1 MLQFKHIIKDMN
13 MNFRIL
19 LRSLIIGTTLCH
31 INCLP
36 SPAQDGL
43 FAPRKSKLILKAPVP
58 KNVSEA
64 KQLFVSNYS
73 NIAEAASRSALSQG
87 VALKEA
93 VSAFVKDPK
102 AETHLLAKVS
112 WMRARLPFLQSGFSH
127 VIAESG
133 KVGSDISNRLN
144 GWPIDLGHIDY
155 TCLMAGG
162 NIISSKEKYPTIT
175 SELLRSMNL
184 KAGESDF
191 TTGYH
196 VIEFLLWGEDLDKES
211 SGKRSFKDYDK
222 NNSELA
228 KRRADYLLT
237 CCDLLIQDLEDLVSE
252 WDTESKNNLRS
263 SLESMPSDQAIIKIL
278 GMVSFLADDLAK
290 SQIGSIISKSATFK
304 EQSTFSDTT
313 HFDFLHTVAGISNL
327 AAGAYVGLDGKL
339 QVLGLGL
346 IGLAEQIPNSRADKI
361 RSLINNAMKSAQAF
375 KGPFDQFNQ
384 EGKNL
389 SPPENSTVT
398 LKALSES
405 LHAFSKEI
413 NALSKGLGS

>member
-1 MLQFKHIIKDMN
+1 MN
-13 MNFRIL
+13 MNLRIL
-19 LRSLIIGTTLCH
+19 LRSLIVGTTLCH

-43 FAPRKSKLILKAPVP
+43 FAPRKSKSILKAPVP
-58 KNVSEA
+58 KNVGEA

-87 VALKEA
+87 IALKKA
-93 VSAFVKDPK
+93 ISAFVKDPK

-112 WMRARLPFLQSGFSH
+112 WMRARLPFLQSEFSR
-127 VIAESG
+127 VSAEPGKAGSG
-133 KVGSDISNRLN
+133 ISNRIN
-144 GWPIDLGHIDY
+144 GWPIDPGHIDY
-155 TCLMAGG
+155 TSLRRVGG
-162 NIISSKEKYPTIT
+162 NIISSKEKYPAIT

-196 VIEFLLWGEDLDKES
+196 VIEFLLWGEDLEKSS
-211 SGKRSFKDYDK
+211 SGKRSLKDYDK
-222 NNSELA
+222 KNSELA
-228 KRRADYLLT
+228 KRRADYLVA
-237 CCDLLIQDLEDLVSE
+237 CCDLLIQDLEALVSE
-252 WDTESKNNLRS
+252 WDPESKNNLRFR
-263 SLESMPSDQAIIKIL
+263 LESMPSDQAITRIL

-290 SQIGSIISKSATFK
+290 SQIGSIVSKGATFK

-346 IGLAEQIPNSRADKI
+346 IGLAEQIPDSRSDKI
-361 RSLINNAMKSAQAF
+361 RSLINDAMKSAQAF

-384 EGKNL
+384 VGENL
-389 SPPENSTVT
+389 IPSEESTIT

-405 LHAFSKEI
+405 LHAFAKEI
-413 NALSKGLGS
+413 NTLSKGLSS

>member
-1 MLQFKHIIKDMN
+1 MN
-13 MNFRIL
+13 LRIL
-19 LRSLIIGTTLCH
+19 LRSLIVGTTLCH

-73 NIAEAASRSALSQG
+73 NIAETASRSALSQG
-87 VALKEA
+87 MALKEA

-112 WMRARLPFLQSGFSH
+112 WMRARLPFLQSEFSR

-144 GWPIDLGHIDY
+144 GWPIDPGHIDY

-162 NIISSKEKYPTIT
+162 NIISSKEKYPAIT

-228 KRRADYLLT
+228 KRRADYLLV
-237 CCDLLIQDLEDLVSE
+237 CCELLIQDLKDLVSE
-252 WDTESKNNLRS
+252 WDPESKNNLRS
-263 SLESMPSDQAIIKIL
+263 SLESMPSDQAITKIL

-290 SQIGSIISKSATFK
+290 SQIGSIISKGATFK

-346 IGLAEQIPNSRADKI
+346 IGLAEQTPNSRADKI

-389 SPPENSTVT
+389 SPSEDSTVT

>member
-1 MLQFKHIIKDMN
+1 MN

-19 LRSLIIGTTLCH
+19 LRSLIVGTTLCH

-58 KNVSEA
+58 KNVTEA

-73 NIAEAASRSALSQG
+73 NIAEAASRSALSKG
-87 VALKEA
+87 MALKVA
-93 VSAFVKDPK
+93 ISAFVKDPNK
-102 AETHLLAKVS
+102 ERHLLAKVS
-112 WMRARLPFLQSGFSH
+112 WMEARLPFLQSGFSH

-133 KVGSDISNRLN
+133 KVNRDISNRLN
-144 GWPIDLGHIDY
+144 GWPIDPGHIDY
-155 TCLMAGG
+155 TSLIAGG
-162 NIISSKEKYPTIT
+162 NIISSKEKYPAIT
-175 SELLRSMNL
+175 SEFLRSMNL
-184 KAGESDF
+184 KAGQSDF

-196 VIEFLLWGEDLDKES
+196 VIEFLLWGEDLDKSS
-211 SGKRSFKDYDK
+211 SGKRSFKDYDT

-228 KRRADYLLT
+228 KRRADYLVA
-237 CCDLLIQDLEDLVSE
+237 CCDLLIQDLENLVSE
-252 WDTESKNNLRS
+252 WDPESKNNLRS
-263 SLESMPSDQAIIKIL
+263 RLESMPSDQAITKIL
-278 GMVSFLADDLAK
+278 GAVSFLAEGLAK
-290 SQIGSIISKSATFK
+290 SQIGSIISKGSVFK

-346 IGLAEQIPNSRADKI
+346 IGLAEQIPNSPADKI

-375 KGPFDQFNQ
+375 KGPVDVFNQ
-384 EGKNL
+384 EGENL
-389 SPPENSTVT
+389 SPSEEATVT

-405 LHAFSKEI
+405 LHAFAKEI
-413 NALSKGLGS
+413 NTLSKGLGS

>member
-1 MLQFKHIIKDMN
+1 

-19 LRSLIIGTTLCH
+19 LRSLIVGTTLCH

-58 KNVSEA
+58 KNVTEA

-73 NIAEAASRSALSQG
+73 NIAEAASRSALSKG
-87 VALKEA
+87 MALKVA
-93 VSAFVKDPK
+93 ISAFVKDPNK
-102 AETHLLAKVS
+102 ERHLLAKVS
-112 WMRARLPFLQSGFSH
+112 WMEARLPFLQSGFSH

-133 KVGSDISNRLN
+133 KVNRDISNRLN
-144 GWPIDLGHIDY
+144 GWPIDPGHIDY
-155 TCLMAGG
+155 TSLIAGG
-162 NIISSKEKYPTIT
+162 NIISSKEKYPAIT
-175 SELLRSMNL
+175 SEFLRSVNL
-184 KAGESDF
+184 KAGQSDF

-196 VIEFLLWGEDLDKES
+196 VIEFLLWGEDLDKSS
-211 SGKRSFKDYDK
+211 SGKRSFKDYDT

-228 KRRADYLLT
+228 KRRADYLVA
-237 CCDLLIQDLEDLVSE
+237 CCDLLIQDLENLVSE
-252 WDTESKNNLRS
+252 WDPESKNNLRS
-263 SLESMPSDQAIIKIL
+263 RLESMPSDQAITKIL
-278 GMVSFLADDLAK
+278 GAVSFLAEGLAK
-290 SQIGSIISKSATFK
+290 SQIGSIISKGSIFK

-327 AAGAYVGLDGKL
+327 AAGAYVGLDGRL

-346 IGLAEQIPNSRADKI
+346 IGLAEQIPNSPADKI

-375 KGPFDQFNQ
+375 KGPFDVFNQ
-384 EGKNL
+384 EGENL
-389 SPPENSTVT
+389 SPSEEATVT

-405 LHAFSKEI
+405 LHAFAKEI
-413 NALSKGLGS
+413 NTLSKGLGS

>member
-1 MLQFKHIIKDMN
+1 

-19 LRSLIIGTTLCH
+19 LRSLIVGTTLCH

-58 KNVSEA
+58 KNVTEA

-73 NIAEAASRSALSQG
+73 NIAEAASRSALSKG
-87 VALKEA
+87 MALKVA
-93 VSAFVKDPK
+93 ISAFVKDPNK
-102 AETHLLAKVS
+102 ERHLLAKVS
-112 WMRARLPFLQSGFSH
+112 WMEARLPFLQSGFSH

-133 KVGSDISNRLN
+133 KVNRDISNRLN
-144 GWPIDLGHIDY
+144 GWPIDPGHIDY
-155 TCLMAGG
+155 TSLIAGG
-162 NIISSKEKYPTIT
+162 NIISSKEKYPAIT
-175 SELLRSMNL
+175 SEFLRSMNL
-184 KAGESDF
+184 KAGQSDF

-196 VIEFLLWGEDLDKES
+196 VIEFLLWGEDLDKSS
-211 SGKRSFKDYDK
+211 SGKRSFKDYDT

-228 KRRADYLLT
+228 KRRADYLVA
-237 CCDLLIQDLEDLVSE
+237 CCDLLIQDLENLVSE
-252 WDTESKNNLRS
+252 WDPESKNNLRS
-263 SLESMPSDQAIIKIL
+263 RLESMPSDQAITKIL
-278 GMVSFLADDLAK
+278 GAVSFLAEGLAK
-290 SQIGSIISKSATFK
+290 SQIGSIISKGSIFK

-346 IGLAEQIPNSRADKI
+346 IGLAEQIPNSPADKI

-375 KGPFDQFNQ
+375 KGPFDVFNQ
-384 EGKNL
+384 EGENL
-389 SPPENSTVT
+389 SPSEEATVT

-405 LHAFSKEI
+405 LHAFAKEI
-413 NALSKGLGS
+413 NTLSKGLGS

>member
-1 MLQFKHIIKDMN
+1 

-19 LRSLIIGTTLCH
+19 LRSLIVGTTLCH

-58 KNVSEA
+58 KNVTEA

-73 NIAEAASRSALSQG
+73 NIAEAASRSALSKG
-87 VALKEA
+87 MALKVA
-93 VSAFVKDPK
+93 ISAFVKDPNK
-102 AETHLLAKVS
+102 ERHLLAKVS
-112 WMRARLPFLQSGFSH
+112 WMEARLPFLQSGFSH

-133 KVGSDISNRLN
+133 KVNRDISNRLS
-144 GWPIDLGHIDY
+144 GWPIDPGHIDY
-155 TCLMAGG
+155 TSLIAGG
-162 NIISSKEKYPTIT
+162 NIISSKEKYPAIT
-175 SELLRSMNL
+175 CEFLRSMNL
-184 KAGESDF
+184 KAGQSDF

-196 VIEFLLWGEDLDKES
+196 VIEFLLWGEDLDKSS
-211 SGKRSFKDYDK
+211 SGKRSFKDYDT

-228 KRRADYLLT
+228 KRRADYLVA
-237 CCDLLIQDLEDLVSE
+237 CCDLLIQDLENLVSE
-252 WDTESKNNLRS
+252 WDPESKNNLRS
-263 SLESMPSDQAIIKIL
+263 RLESMPSDQAITKIL
-278 GMVSFLADDLAK
+278 GAVSFLAEGLAK
-290 SQIGSIISKSATFK
+290 SQIGSIISKGSVFK

-346 IGLAEQIPNSRADKI
+346 IGLAEQIPNSPADKI

-375 KGPFDQFNQ
+375 KGPFDVFNQ
-384 EGKNL
+384 EGENL
-389 SPPENSTVT
+389 SPSEEATVT

-405 LHAFSKEI
+405 LHAFAKEI
-413 NALSKGLGS
+413 NTLSKGLGS

>member
-1 MLQFKHIIKDMN
+1 

-19 LRSLIIGTTLCH
+19 LRSLIVGTTLCH

-58 KNVSEA
+58 KNVTEA

-73 NIAEAASRSALSQG
+73 NIAEAASRSALSKG
-87 VALKEA
+87 MALKVA
-93 VSAFVKDPK
+93 ISAFVKDPNK
-102 AETHLLAKVS
+102 ERHLLAKVS
-112 WMRARLPFLQSGFSH
+112 WMEARLPFLQSGFSH

-133 KVGSDISNRLN
+133 KVNRDISNRLN
-144 GWPIDLGHIDY
+144 GWPIDPGHIDY
-155 TCLMAGG
+155 TSLIAGG
-162 NIISSKEKYPTIT
+162 NIISSKEKYPAIT
-175 SELLRSMNL
+175 SEFLRSMNL
-184 KAGESDF
+184 KAGQSDF

-196 VIEFLLWGEDLDKES
+196 VIEFLLWGEDLDKSS
-211 SGKRSFKDYDK
+211 SGKRSFKDYDT

-228 KRRADYLLT
+228 KRRADYLVA
-237 CCDLLIQDLEDLVSE
+237 CCDLLIQDLENLVSE
-252 WDTESKNNLRS
+252 WDPESKNNLRS
-263 SLESMPSDQAIIKIL
+263 RLESMPSDQAITKIL
-278 GMVSFLADDLAK
+278 GAVSFLAEGLAK
-290 SQIGSIISKSATFK
+290 SQIGSIISKGSVFK

-346 IGLAEQIPNSRADKI
+346 IGLAEQIPNSPADKI

-375 KGPFDQFNQ
+375 KGPFDVFNQ
-384 EGKNL
+384 EGENL
-389 SPPENSTVT
+389 SPSEEATVT
-398 LKALSES
+398 LKAISES
-405 LHAFSKEI
+405 LHAFAKEI
-413 NALSKGLGS
+413 NTLSKGLGS

>member
-1 MLQFKHIIKDMN
+1 MN
-13 MNFRIL
+13 MNLRIL
-19 LRSLIIGTTLCH
+19 LRSLIVGTTLCH

-73 NIAEAASRSALSQG
+73 NIAETASRSALSQG
-87 VALKEA
+87 MALKEA

-112 WMRARLPFLQSGFSH
+112 WMRARLPFLQSEFSR

-144 GWPIDLGHIDY
+144 GWPIDPGHIDY
-155 TCLMAGG
+155 TCLMVGG
-162 NIISSKEKYPTIT
+162 NIISSKEKYPAIT

-228 KRRADYLLT
+228 KRRADYLLV
-237 CCDLLIQDLEDLVSE
+237 CCELLIQDLKDLVSE
-252 WDTESKNNLRS
+252 WDPESKNNLRS
-263 SLESMPSDQAIIKIL
+263 SLESMPSDQAITKIL

-290 SQIGSIISKSATFK
+290 SQIGSIISKGATFK

-346 IGLAEQIPNSRADKI
+346 IGLAEQTPNSRADKI

-389 SPPENSTVT
+389 SPSEDSTVT

>member
-1 MLQFKHIIKDMN
+1 MFQFKHIIKDMN
-13 MNFRIL
+13 MNLRIL
-19 LRSLIIGTTLCH
+19 LRSLIVGTTLCH

-73 NIAEAASRSALSQG
+73 NIAETASRSALSQG
-87 VALKEA
+87 MALKEA

-112 WMRARLPFLQSGFSH
+112 WMRARLPFLQSEFSR

-144 GWPIDLGHIDY
+144 GWPIDPGHIDY
-155 TCLMAGG
+155 TCLMVGG
-162 NIISSKEKYPTIT
+162 NIISSKEKYPAIT

-228 KRRADYLLT
+228 KRRADYLLV
-237 CCDLLIQDLEDLVSE
+237 CCELLIQDLKDLVSE
-252 WDTESKNNLRS
+252 WDPESKNNLRS
-263 SLESMPSDQAIIKIL
+263 SLESMPSDQAITKIL

-290 SQIGSIISKSATFK
+290 SQIGSIISKGATFK

-346 IGLAEQIPNSRADKI
+346 IGLAEQTPNSRADKI

-389 SPPENSTVT
+389 SPSEDSTVT

>member
-1 MLQFKHIIKDMN
+1 

-19 LRSLIIGTTLCH
+19 LRSLIVGTTLCH

-58 KNVSEA
+58 KNVTEA

-73 NIAEAASRSALSQG
+73 NIAEAASRSALSKG
-87 VALKEA
+87 MALKVA
-93 VSAFVKDPK
+93 ISAFVKDPNK
-102 AETHLLAKVS
+102 ERHLLAKVS
-112 WMRARLPFLQSGFSH
+112 WMEARLPFLQSGFSH

-133 KVGSDISNRLN
+133 KVNRDISNRLN
-144 GWPIDLGHIDY
+144 GWPIDPGHIDY
-155 TCLMAGG
+155 TSLIAGG
-162 NIISSKEKYPTIT
+162 NIISSKEKYPAIT
-175 SELLRSMNL
+175 CEFLRSMNL
-184 KAGESDF
+184 KAGQSDF

-196 VIEFLLWGEDLDKES
+196 VIEFLLWCEDLDKSS
-211 SGKRSFKDYDK
+211 SGKRSFKDYDT

-228 KRRADYLLT
+228 KRRADYLVA
-237 CCDLLIQDLEDLVSE
+237 CCDLLIQDLENLVSE
-252 WDTESKNNLRS
+252 WDPESKNNLRS
-263 SLESMPSDQAIIKIL
+263 RLESMPSDQAITKIL
-278 GMVSFLADDLAK
+278 GAVSFLAEGLAK
-290 SQIGSIISKSATFK
+290 SQIGSIISKGSVFK

-346 IGLAEQIPNSRADKI
+346 IGLAEQIPNSPADKI

-375 KGPFDQFNQ
+375 KGPFDVFNQ
-384 EGKNL
+384 EGENL
-389 SPPENSTVT
+389 SPSEEATVT

-405 LHAFSKEI
+405 LHAFAKEI
-413 NALSKGLGS
+413 NTLSKGLGS

>member
-1 MLQFKHIIKDMN
+1 MN
-13 MNFRIL
+13 LRIL
-19 LRSLIIGTTLCH
+19 LRSLIVGTTLCH

-73 NIAEAASRSALSQG
+73 NIAETASRSALSQG
-87 VALKEA
+87 MALKEA

-112 WMRARLPFLQSGFSH
+112 WMRARLPFLQSEFSR

-144 GWPIDLGHIDY
+144 GWPIDPGHIDY
-155 TCLMAGG
+155 TCLMVGG
-162 NIISSKEKYPTIT
+162 NIISSKEKYPAIT

-228 KRRADYLLT
+228 KRRADYLLV
-237 CCDLLIQDLEDLVSE
+237 CCELLIQDLKDLVSE
-252 WDTESKNNLRS
+252 WDPERKNNLRS
-263 SLESMPSDQAIIKIL
+263 SLESMPSDQAITKIL

-290 SQIGSIISKSATFK
+290 SQIGSIISKGATFK

-346 IGLAEQIPNSRADKI
+346 IGLAEQTPNSRADKI

-389 SPPENSTVT
+389 SPSEDSTVT

>member
-1 MLQFKHIIKDMN
+1 MN

-58 KNVSEA
+58 KNVAEA

-73 NIAEAASRSALSQG
+73 NIAEAASRSALSKG
-87 VALKEA
+87 MALKAA
-93 VSAFVKDPK
+93 VSAFVKDPNK
-102 AETHLLAKVS
+102 ERHLLAKVS
-112 WMRARLPFLQSGFSH
+112 WMEARLPFLQSGFSH

-133 KVGSDISNRLN
+133 KVNRDISNRLN
-144 GWPIDLGHIDY
+144 GWPIDPGHIDY
-155 TCLMAGG
+155 TSLISGG
-162 NIISSKEKYPTIT
+162 NIISSKEKYPAIT
-175 SELLRSMNL
+175 SEFLRSMNL
-184 KAGESDF
+184 KAGRSDF

-196 VIEFLLWGEDLDKES
+196 VIEFLLWGEDLDKSS
-211 SGKRSFKDYDK
+211 SGKRSFKDYNT

-228 KRRADYLLT
+228 KRRADYLIA
-237 CCDLLIQDLEDLVSE
+237 CCNLLIQDLENLVSE
-252 WDTESKNNLRS
+252 WDPESKNNLRS
-263 SLESMPSDQAIIKIL
+263 RLESMPSDQAITKIL
-278 GMVSFLADDLAK
+278 GAVSFLAEGLAK
-290 SQIGSIISKSATFK
+290 SQIGSIISKGSVFK

-346 IGLAEQIPNSRADKI
+346 IGLAEQIPNSPADKI

-384 EGKNL
+384 EGENL
-389 SPPENSTVT
+389 SPSEEATVT
-398 LKALSES
+398 LKALSEN

-413 NALSKGLGS
+413 NTLSKGLGS

>member
-1 MLQFKHIIKDMN
+1 MN

-19 LRSLIIGTTLCH
+19 LRSLIVGTTLCH

-58 KNVSEA
+58 KNVTEA

-73 NIAEAASRSALSQG
+73 NIAEAASRSALSKG
-87 VALKEA
+87 MALKVA
-93 VSAFVKDPK
+93 ISAFVKDPNK
-102 AETHLLAKVS
+102 ERHLLAKVS
-112 WMRARLPFLQSGFSH
+112 WMEARLPFLQSGFSH

-133 KVGSDISNRLN
+133 KVNRDISNRLS
-144 GWPIDLGHIDY
+144 GWPIDPGHIDY
-155 TCLMAGG
+155 TSLIAGG
-162 NIISSKEKYPTIT
+162 NIISSKEKYPAIT
-175 SELLRSMNL
+175 SEFLRSMNL
-184 KAGESDF
+184 KAGQSDF

-196 VIEFLLWGEDLDKES
+196 VIEFLLWGEDLDKSS
-211 SGKRSFKDYDK
+211 SGKRSFKDYDT

-228 KRRADYLLT
+228 KRRADYLVA
-237 CCDLLIQDLEDLVSE
+237 CCDLLIQDLENLVSE
-252 WDTESKNNLRS
+252 WDPESKNNLRS
-263 SLESMPSDQAIIKIL
+263 RLESMPSDQAITKIL
-278 GMVSFLADDLAK
+278 GAVSFLAEGLAK
-290 SQIGSIISKSATFK
+290 SQIGSIISKGSIFK

-346 IGLAEQIPNSRADKI
+346 IGLAEQIPNSPADKI

-375 KGPFDQFNQ
+375 KGPFDVFNQ
-384 EGKNL
+384 EGENL
-389 SPPENSTVT
+389 SPSEEATVT

-405 LHAFSKEI
+405 LHAFAKEI
-413 NALSKGLGS
+413 NTLSKGLGS

>member
-1 MLQFKHIIKDMN
+1 MFQFKHIIKDMN
-13 MNFRIL
+13 MNLRIL
-19 LRSLIIGTTLCH
+19 LRSLIVGTTLCH

-73 NIAEAASRSALSQG
+73 NIAETASRSALSQG

-93 VSAFVKDPK
+93 VSAFVKNPK

-112 WMRARLPFLQSGFSH
+112 WMRARLPFLQSEFSR

-144 GWPIDLGHIDY
+144 GWPIDPGHIDY

-162 NIISSKEKYPTIT
+162 NIISSKEKYPAIT

-228 KRRADYLLT
+228 KRRADYLLA
-237 CCDLLIQDLEDLVSE
+237 CCELLIQDLKDLVFE

-263 SLESMPSDQAIIKIL
+263 SLESMPSDQAITKIL

-290 SQIGSIISKSATFK
+290 SQIGSIISKGATFK

-339 QVLGLGL
+339 QILGLGL

-384 EGKNL
+384 ERKNL
-389 SPPENSTVT
+389 SPSEDSTVT

-405 LHAFSKEI
+405 LHTFSKEI

>member
-1 MLQFKHIIKDMN
+1 MN

-19 LRSLIIGTTLCH
+19 LRSLIVGTTLCH

-58 KNVSEA
+58 KNVTEA

-73 NIAEAASRSALSQG
+73 NIAEAASRSALSKG
-87 VALKEA
+87 MALKVA
-93 VSAFVKDPK
+93 ISAFVKDPNK
-102 AETHLLAKVS
+102 ERHLLAKVS
-112 WMRARLPFLQSGFSH
+112 WMEARLPFLQSGFSH

-133 KVGSDISNRLN
+133 KVNRDISNRLN
-144 GWPIDLGHIDY
+144 GWPIDPGHIDY
-155 TCLMAGG
+155 TSLIAGG
-162 NIISSKEKYPTIT
+162 NIISSKEKYPAIT
-175 SELLRSMNL
+175 SEFLRSMNL
-184 KAGESDF
+184 KAGQSDF

-196 VIEFLLWGEDLDKES
+196 VIEFLLWGEDLDKSS
-211 SGKRSFKDYDK
+211 SGKRSFKDYDT

-228 KRRADYLLT
+228 KRRADYLVA
-237 CCDLLIQDLEDLVSE
+237 CCDLLIQDLENLVSE
-252 WDTESKNNLRS
+252 WDPESKNNLRS
-263 SLESMPSDQAIIKIL
+263 RLESMPSDQAITKIL
-278 GMVSFLADDLAK
+278 GAVSFLAEGLAK
-290 SQIGSIISKSATFK
+290 SQIGSIISKGSVFK

-346 IGLAEQIPNSRADKI
+346 IGLAEQIPNSPADKI

-375 KGPFDQFNQ
+375 KGPFDVFNQ
-384 EGKNL
+384 EGENL
-389 SPPENSTVT
+389 SPSEEATVT

-405 LHAFSKEI
+405 LHAFAKEI
-413 NALSKGLGS
+413 NTLSKGLGS

>member
-1 MLQFKHIIKDMN
+1 MN
-13 MNFRIL
+13 LRIL
-19 LRSLIIGTTLCH
+19 LRSLIVGTTLCH

-73 NIAEAASRSALSQG
+73 NIAETASRSALSQG
-87 VALKEA
+87 MALKEA

-112 WMRARLPFLQSGFSH
+112 WMRARLPFLQSEFSR

-144 GWPIDLGHIDY
+144 GWPIDPGHIDY
-155 TCLMAGG
+155 TCLMVGG
-162 NIISSKEKYPTIT
+162 NIISSKEKYPAIT

-228 KRRADYLLT
+228 KRRADYLLV
-237 CCDLLIQDLEDLVSE
+237 CCELLIQDLKDLVSE
-252 WDTESKNNLRS
+252 WDPESKNNLRS
-263 SLESMPSDQAIIKIL
+263 SLESMPSDQAITKIL

-290 SQIGSIISKSATFK
+290 SQIGSIISKGATFK

-346 IGLAEQIPNSRADKI
+346 IGLAEQTPNSRADKI

-389 SPPENSTVT
+389 SPSEDSTVT

>member
-1 MLQFKHIIKDMN
+1 

-19 LRSLIIGTTLCH
+19 LRSLIVGTTLCH

-58 KNVSEA
+58 KNVTEA

-73 NIAEAASRSALSQG
+73 NIAEAASRSALSKG
-87 VALKEA
+87 MALKVA
-93 VSAFVKDPK
+93 ISAFVKDPNK
-102 AETHLLAKVS
+102 ERHLLAKVS
-112 WMRARLPFLQSGFSH
+112 WMEARLPFLQSGFSH

-133 KVGSDISNRLN
+133 KVNRDISNRLN
-144 GWPIDLGHIDY
+144 GWPIDPGHIDY
-155 TCLMAGG
+155 TSLIAGG
-162 NIISSKEKYPTIT
+162 NIISSKEKYPAIT
-175 SELLRSMNL
+175 SEFLRSMNL
-184 KAGESDF
+184 KAGQSDF

-196 VIEFLLWGEDLDKES
+196 VIEFLLWGEDLDKSS
-211 SGKRSFKDYDK
+211 SGKRSFKDYDT

-228 KRRADYLLT
+228 KRRADYLVA
-237 CCDLLIQDLEDLVSE
+237 CCDLLIQDLENLVSE
-252 WDTESKNNLRS
+252 WDPESKNNLRS
-263 SLESMPSDQAIIKIL
+263 RLESMPSDQAITKIL
-278 GMVSFLADDLAK
+278 GAVSFLAEGLAK
-290 SQIGSIISKSATFK
+290 SQIGSIISKGSVFK

-346 IGLAEQIPNSRADKI
+346 IGLAEQIPNSPADKI

-375 KGPFDQFNQ
+375 KGPFDVFNQ
-384 EGKNL
+384 EGENL
-389 SPPENSTVT
+389 SPSEEATVT

-405 LHAFSKEI
+405 LHAFAKEI
-413 NALSKGLGS
+413 NTLSKGLGS

>member
-1 MLQFKHIIKDMN
+1 MN

-19 LRSLIIGTTLCH
+19 LRSLIVGTTLCH

-58 KNVSEA
+58 KNVTEA

-73 NIAEAASRSALSQG
+73 NIAEAASRSALSKG
-87 VALKEA
+87 MALKVA
-93 VSAFVKDPK
+93 ISAFVKDPNK
-102 AETHLLAKVS
+102 ERHLLAKVS
-112 WMRARLPFLQSGFSH
+112 WMEARLPFLQSGFSH

-133 KVGSDISNRLN
+133 KVNRDISNRLN
-144 GWPIDLGHIDY
+144 GWPIDPGHIDY
-155 TCLMAGG
+155 TSLIAGG
-162 NIISSKEKYPTIT
+162 NIISSKEKYPAIT
-175 SELLRSMNL
+175 SEFLRSVNL
-184 KAGESDF
+184 KAGQSDF

-196 VIEFLLWGEDLDKES
+196 VIEFLLWGEDLDKSS
-211 SGKRSFKDYDK
+211 SGKRSFKDYDT

-228 KRRADYLLT
+228 KRRADYLVA
-237 CCDLLIQDLEDLVSE
+237 CCDLLIQDLENLVSE
-252 WDTESKNNLRS
+252 WDPESKNNLRS
-263 SLESMPSDQAIIKIL
+263 RLESMPSDQAITKIL
-278 GMVSFLADDLAK
+278 GAVSFLAEGLAK
-290 SQIGSIISKSATFK
+290 SQIGSIISKGSIFK

-327 AAGAYVGLDGKL
+327 AAGAYVGLDGRL

-346 IGLAEQIPNSRADKI
+346 IGLAEQIPNSPADKI

-375 KGPFDQFNQ
+375 KGPFDVFNQ
-384 EGKNL
+384 EGENL
-389 SPPENSTVT
+389 SPSEEATVT

-405 LHAFSKEI
+405 LHAFAKEI
-413 NALSKGLGS
+413 NTLSKGLGS